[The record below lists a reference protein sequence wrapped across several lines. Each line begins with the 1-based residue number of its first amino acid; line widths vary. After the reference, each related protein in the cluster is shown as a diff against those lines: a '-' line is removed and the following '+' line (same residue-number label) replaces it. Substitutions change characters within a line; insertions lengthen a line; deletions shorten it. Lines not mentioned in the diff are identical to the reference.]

1 MDSAKPKISI
11 EYVGGVTVFTLTE
24 PRILEQSD
32 IDSLADSIIPLI
44 EQSDEINLVID
55 FEKVEFCSSA
65 VLGLLIRISKKIY
78 QKDCSLGLCSISPAI
93 LEIFRITR
101 LDTIFDIYE
110 NRFQAIAGLGGIDL

>member
-1 MDSAKPKISI
+1 M
-11 EYVGGVTVFTLTE
+11 TVAALTE

-32 IDSLADSIIPLI
+32 IDSLGNSIIPLI

-55 FEKVEFCSSA
+55 FEKVQFCSSA

-78 QKDCSLGLCSISPAI
+78 QKNGSLGLCSICSSI

-110 NRFQAIAGLGGIDL
+110 TQSQAIEAVE